1 MTRRL
6 AAAIGV
12 VLLVAGCG
20 GSDNS
25 NEKSVSKYIQDVN
38 TIQHGLSLPLGQ
50 VALGYR
56 QLATGS
62 SLEKMQPKLAKSVV
76 TIRKLERRIDALD
89 PPVKAIRLD
98 ALIRRLVHGEAQLAE
113 ELAQLATYVHD
124 AAPVLTRA
132 TAAGQS
138 LHDALS
144 KPRTRKDQATALEE
158 YATPLDAA
166 AKDLAKLDAPPVVAP
181 SQRTQ
186 IQSYRLIAAR
196 ARALA
201 TALRS
206 GKSGAQE
213 VHDLQVA
220 VATSSSTEAQKA
232 RIAAIKAFNRRS
244 ATLRRLEADAQRE
257 RNRIERT
264 LS

>member
-1 MTRRL
+1 VARRL

-12 VLLVAGCG
+12 VLLIAGCG
-20 GSDNS
+20 GSDHS
-25 NEKSVSKYIQDVN
+25 SEKSVSKYIEDVN
-38 TIQHGLSLPLGQ
+38 TIQHGLALPLGQ

-56 QLATGS
+56 QLATGKN
-62 SLEKMQPKLAKSVV
+62 LAKTQPKLARSAA
-76 TIRKLERRIDALD
+76 TIHTLERRIDALD
-89 PPVKAIRLD
+89 APVPAIRLD
-98 ALIRRLVHGEAQLAE
+98 ALIRRLVSGEAQVAE
-113 ELAQLATYVHD
+113 ELAQLAAYVRD
-124 AAPVLTRA
+124 STPVLTRA

-144 KPRTRKDQATALEE
+144 APRTRKAQAAALEE
-158 YATPLDAA
+158 YAAPLDAA
-166 AKDLAKLDAPPVVAP
+166 AKDLAKLEAPPVVAP

-201 TALRS
+201 TALRN

-232 RIAAIKAFNRRS
+232 RIAAIKAFNRRT
-244 ATLRRLEADAQRE
+244 AKLRRLEADAQRE
-257 RNRIERT
+257 RNHLERT